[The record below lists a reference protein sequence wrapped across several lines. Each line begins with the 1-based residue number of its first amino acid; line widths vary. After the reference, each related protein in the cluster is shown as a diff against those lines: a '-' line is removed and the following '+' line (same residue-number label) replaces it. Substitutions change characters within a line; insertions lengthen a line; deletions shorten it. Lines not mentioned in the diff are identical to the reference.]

1 AYRQNELQDNLL
13 VQAGEEETSLDKTA
27 TAFDEY
33 PMTSKEE
40 TLPINT
46 VGVKDSAELPNYP
59 VKNVSDFETSTEP
72 FITETVLPMEEVETS
87 VEQVVENKEITETI
101 EHVSLEETPSSPSPS
116 PVTQH
121 EAKQLEKEISHLRQE
136 AYSTPELEEEQPY
149 ETT

>member
-1 AYRQNELQDNLL
+1 
-13 VQAGEEETSLDKTA
+13 
-27 TAFDEY
+27 
-33 PMTSKEE
+33 
-40 TLPINT
+40 
-46 VGVKDSAELPNYP
+46 YP

-72 FITETVLPMEEVETS
+72 FITETVLPMEEVDDTLIAPSPLAEEIETS

-149 ETT
+149 ETTLVISFITGRFLFYIFHAHCWK